1 MRLSAAAL
9 STPPSSSPAPL
20 RGRRLWKPAAC
31 AAQGAIALTLL
42 AATPAAYAED
52 GLAHVPAE
60 RQAAAAPAPV
70 PAGAVAHLPAEQQVR
85 GSSAQA
91 PTAVDVVQTVRTPIP
106 FPTVRRED
114 RTRYRGVEKVVQAGR
129 TGVLERT
136 YAVVSAAGTEVS
148 RTMLSEERTREP
160 RTRIVA
166 VGTKPVPRPK
176 TTKTVDDGLNWPAL
190 ARCESGGNP
199 RAVNASGKYRGL
211 YQFDRSTWRS
221 VGGTGDPIDHT
232 ADEQTF
238 RAQKLY
244 QARGRSPWPHCGR
257 HL

>member
-1 MRLSAAAL
+1 MLSASP
-9 STPPSSSPAPL
+9 STPLAPTL
-20 RGRRLWKPAAC
+20 RGRLWKPAAC
-31 AAQGAIALTLL
+31 AAQGAIALSLL
-42 AATPAAYAED
+42 VGTPAAYAED
-52 GLAHVPAE
+52 GITHVPAE
-60 RQAAAAPAPV
+60 RQTTSSPSPAPSSGITHV
-70 PAGAVAHLPAEQQVR
+70 PAEQQVR

-91 PTAVDVVQTVRTPIP
+91 PTAVDVVQKVRTAIP
-106 FPTVRRED
+106 FKTVRRED
-114 RTRYRGVEKVVQAGR
+114 PTRYKGIEKVVQAGR

-148 RTMLSEERTREP
+148 RTLLKSERTREP

-166 VGTKPVPRPK
+166 VGTKPKPVVKK
-176 TTKTVDDGLNWPAL
+176 TKALDDGLNWPAL

-211 YQFDRSTWRS
+211 YQFDLSTWRS
-221 VGGTGDPIDHT
+221 VGGTGDPAQHS

-244 QARGRSPWPHCGR
+244 QSRGRSPWPHCGR
-257 HL
+257 YL